1 MFTQIVDSKRPQESV
16 EIPQAFDAARLH
28 VRRAWAGEVHGLE
41 AWSGYEINK
50 EPLIIHDLN
59 GKILFYEFN
68 VSSGKAQVGSIKASA
83 SRVIGSPVVT
93 IEFGPRKWSRG
104 EAIQRAEDEA
114 RKRLPHSRLSEPE
127 LVCYCYP
134 KLGVRIYGEDD
145 RQHPSVIVDVADGSV
160 VERVGKGERE
170 GFAAYSF
177 YDEVAEPQREVRLRR
192 FEQADREMEALHR
205 ESDVLFEEGPLE
217 HAAKIRD
224 LLVSRSSGVLDRI
237 SLYSSRVLKYG
248 PRCSPHDCFQLY
260 AQQTNV
266 YCAVAT
272 AQMILDF
279 YRWNFGQDDIA
290 AAMHTDAGGTS
301 NPNQVAG
308 YQALSNQTLVATFDG
323 SADWAEAKAE
333 IDANRPVKSGIPGH
347 ARACAGWK
355 QQNLFVLGGAP
366 KRWLLIY
373 DPWPW
378 NADLCAGGKIVWEDW
393 DAVEH
398 TNFITV
404 RHRATACS

>member
-1 MFTQIVDSKRPQESV
+1 MFTHVTDSKMPQDG
-16 EIPQAFDAARLH
+16 IDLRHALDAARIH
-28 VRRAWAGEVHGLE
+28 VRRAWAGQVHGFE
-41 AWSGYEINK
+41 AWGGYEIK
-50 EPLIIHDLN
+50 DDPLIIHDLN
-59 GKILFYEFN
+59 GQVLFYEFT
-68 VSSGKAQVGSIKASA
+68 VSNGNEQVGSIKASA

-93 IEFGPRKWSRG
+93 IEFGSRKWSRNQ
-104 EAIQRAEDEA
+104 AIRRAEEA
-114 RKRLPHSRLSEPE
+114 ASQRLPHGHFSDPE

-134 KLGVRIYGEDD
+134 KLGVRIYAGGD
-145 RQHPSVIVDVADGSV
+145 RGRSSVIVDVADGSV
-160 VERVGKGERE
+160 IERLGKGGGE
-170 GFAAYSF
+170 GLTAYSF
-177 YDEVAEPQREVRLRR
+177 YDEVAEPQREMRLRR
-192 FEQADREMEALHR
+192 FEQADREMESLYR
-205 ESDVLFEEGPLE
+205 EADLREAGPLDDP
-217 HAAKIRD
+217 ARIRE
-224 LLVSRSSGVLDRI
+224 LLVSGSSRLIDQI

-248 PRCSPHDCFQLY
+248 PRCTPHDCFQLY
-260 AQQTNV
+260 GQQTNV

-279 YRWNFGQDDIA
+279 YRWNFSQDEIA
-290 AAMHTDAGGTS
+290 TAMHTDAGGTT
-301 NPNQVAG
+301 NPNQVDG

-355 QQNLFVLGGAP
+355 QQNLFILGGAP

-378 NADLCAGGKIVWEDW
+378 NADICAGGKIVWEDW

-404 RHRATACS
+404 RHRTTACS